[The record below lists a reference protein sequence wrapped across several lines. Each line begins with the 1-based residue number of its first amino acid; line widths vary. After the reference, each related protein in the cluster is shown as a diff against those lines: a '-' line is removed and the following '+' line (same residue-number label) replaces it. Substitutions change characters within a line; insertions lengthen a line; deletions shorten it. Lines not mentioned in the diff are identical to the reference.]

1 MSKRMYANFSDDA
14 YNDLMNGAAVDN
26 NGLRSPKG
34 SFYPDQPSF
43 EPINERK
50 EQLKDAG
57 AQMLVDAAGALVFCI
72 VLPEIQRFAHE
83 KVYPFFVEQWD
94 NWQEKRREKK
104 AEKQATK
111 IEPECSSE
119 PDTVDETET
128 PAASKIINFEEYR
141 KMA

>member
-1 MSKRMYANFSDDA
+1 MSKRMYANFSDEA
-14 YNDLMNGAAVDN
+14 YNDLMNGDAVDN

-50 EQLKDAG
+50 EQLADAG
-57 AQMLVDAAGALVFCI
+57 VQLLIAAGGALVFEI
-72 VLPEIQRFAHE
+72 ILPEVKRFTHE
-83 KVYPFFVEQWD
+83 KVYPFVAEKWD

-104 AEKQATK
+104 AEKQAAK
-111 IEPECSSE
+111 IEPECTSAA
-119 PDTVDETET
+119 DAVDETET